1 MILTVC
7 SATKKDGAAC
17 AAKPILESKYCMSH
31 HPDSKVWRSKGGRNK
46 SNIQRAHSKMPD
58 GLRPIVDGLL
68 TGFDQVH
75 RGDLEPRQLA
85 AMAQGA
91 TALIKLA
98 EFVLLEERLQ
108 KMEDQIGDRYPE
120 TNQ

>member
-1 MILTVC
+1 MIVTIC
-7 SATKKDGAAC
+7 SAIKKDGAPC
-17 AAKPILESKYCMSH
+17 AAKTILESEYCMSH
-31 HPDSKVWRSKGGRNK
+31 HPESAEWRSKGGRNK
-46 SNIQRAHSKMPD
+46 SNVQRAHNKMPD

-75 RGDLEPRQLA
+75 SGDLEPRQLS

-98 EFVLLEERLQ
+98 EFVLLEERLS
-108 KMEDQIGDRYPE
+108 KMEDRINGRYSQ
-120 TNQ
+120 TD

>member
-1 MILTVC
+1 MIVTVC
-7 SATKKDGAAC
+7 SAIKKDGAPC
-17 AAKPILESKYCMSH
+17 AAKPILESEYCMSH
-31 HPDSKVWRSKGGRNK
+31 HPNSAEWRSKGGRNK
-46 SNIQRAHSKMPD
+46 SNIARAHNRMPD

-68 TGFDQVH
+68 TGFDEVH
-75 RGDLEPRQLA
+75 SGDLEPRQLA

-98 EFVLLEERLQ
+98 EFVLLEERLS
-108 KMEDQIGDRYPE
+108 KMEDQISDRYPE